1 MPSNFLKQYI
11 YSHIY
16 IYCFAITWFAYKRW
30 LLRLSAD
37 TGEIL
42 NHFNKTLILV
52 ASARPKKYGSMINIY
67 QLRVFN
73 VVDPISK
80 PIPNHKWAL

>member
-1 MPSNFLKQYI
+1 MAPPI
-11 YSHIY
+11 VCWHGGI
-16 IYCFAITWFAYKRW
+16 
-30 LLRLSAD
+30 LS
-37 TGEIL
+37 
-42 NHFNKTLILV
+42 HFNKTLIV
-52 ASARPKKYGSMINIY
+52 VSARPKKYGSMINIY